1 MDRIIEEHRQRL
13 EALCARYGV
22 QRLELFGSAARGS
35 FDPSSSDLD
44 FLVEFKPASHRELV
58 DRYFGLLE
66 DLQGLFG
73 RPIDLVMPEAIKNPF
88 FLQGIESSRTLLY
101 AA

>member
-1 MDRIIEEHRQRL
+1 MDRIIQDHRQEL
-13 EALCARYGV
+13 EALCARFGV
-22 QRLELFGSAARGS
+22 RRLELFGSAAGGG
-35 FDPSSSDLD
+35 FDPASSDID
-44 FLVEFKPASHRELV
+44 FLVELKPTSRGELV

-66 DLQGLFG
+66 ALEELFG
-73 RPIDLVMPEAIKNPF
+73 RPIDLVMTGAIKNSF